1 MQECY
6 KCHAPQTK
14 VILFDVIL
22 PHGIDKV
29 CGKCSVSENSPIFRD
44 VRDINIVEKTP
55 TNKERLERI
64 SGVKLD
70 KNVGI
75 MQPSETDRRLNE
87 IVKSNFT
94 RTFAQIPE
102 MEKELVDN
110 FHWIVMRARRMK
122 HYSQEQLAKA
132 ITEPVELVKMVEAGN
147 VPQKR
152 EVIRKLEDVLRIR
165 IRKEEPKEEMTFDK
179 KELDFDFK
187 DIDDFTIFDLKKL
200 SESAEK

>member
-6 KCHAPQTK
+6 KCHTPQTK
-14 VILFDVIL
+14 AILFDVIL

-44 VRDINIVEKTP
+44 VKDIDIIEKTP

-70 KNVGI
+70 KNFGN
-75 MQPSETDRRLNE
+75 MQPSETDKRLKE
-87 IVKSNFT
+87 IVRSNFT
-94 RTFAQIPE
+94 RTFSQIPE

-122 HYSQEQLAKA
+122 HYSQEQLAKV
-132 ITEPVELVKMVEAGN
+132 INEPIELVKMVEAGN
-147 VPQKR
+147 APQKR
-152 EVIRKLEDVLRIR
+152 EVIRKLEDVLGIK
-165 IRKEEPKEEMTFDK
+165 IRKEEPKEEVAFDK

-200 SESAEK
+200 SEGSEK